1 MADHDRDA
9 GSRGEEEAPRDPTPG
24 DGLGAPQDA
33 SPPDADIT
41 DGPHHE
47 TITAGPHHENAVTM
61 PGRSHSDQPGGG
73 PRFAGPPGGGWATG
87 APPPPPRSDSFRDF
101 IRQKPAQIIGAGL
114 IGLIIGGVLGGGAV
128 AAISGIVH
136 RRDMPHVY
144 WQSPAWEPYPGYQD
158 CRPVPGGTYCRQ
170 QPPYVNPMPR
180 MGPSVVPSTW
190 PTPMPTMVPTDRP
203 MPPTTMVPTGR
214 PTPVVSPT

>member
-24 DGLGAPQDA
+24 DRPGAPHDA
-33 SPPDADIT
+33 DAPPPDPDST

-47 TITAGPHHENAVTM
+47 TITAGPHHENAVTT
-61 PGRSHSDQPGGG
+61 PGRSYSDQPGGG
-73 PRFAGPPGGGWATG
+73 SRFAGPPGGAWATG

-128 AAISGIVH
+128 AAIGGVVH
-136 RRDMPHVY
+136 RREAPRVY
-144 WQSPAWEPYPGYQD
+144 WQGPAWERYPGYQD
-158 CRPVPGGTYCRQ
+158 CRPVPGGTYCGQ
-170 QPPYVNPMPR
+170 QPPYVNPRMAPR
-180 MGPSVVPSTW
+180 GVVPTPLSTMAPSGP
-190 PTPMPTMVPTDRP
+190 PTPLPTML
-203 MPPTTMVPTGR
+203 PTGS
-214 PTPVVSPT
+214 PTPLPTKTD